1 LCEVPSLAIPSCYFK
16 VRMLFHFGARSSL
29 LLPFAFT
36 SALVIGWL
44 LLRSLRRSNLP
55 DALLALL
62 LALPTLQIGREML
75 AYAGWYD
82 GHDWHTTLMLYL
94 PWQLNLFLG
103 PAYYLYFRSL
113 TNQEFR
119 LRVRTWQHLAPGFL
133 QLALMAAA
141 VGYDLLWLVGMSG
154 QPLPHAGG
162 AKGPALVAV
171 EALTHYLSYLQ
182 YGLLPAYCW
191 WVLVD
196 YRRYRRYL
204 DDNFS
209 DTERLRFAGLRQ
221 LVVVQVLALVLSQ
234 LFTLASWKFGSL
246 SDAVSW
252 NYFFLRGLLVYWLIA
267 VGLQANYAAATTPL
281 RFDTDPTPDLLTLP
295 EPAAQLSPVPL
306 AEILAAPVAPA
317 EELLAEPTPELL
329 AWRDKLLALMSEQQ
343 PWLKPE
349 LTLTE
354 LAHRLRLPP
363 GLLSKVINT
372 GCGQNFN
379 DFVNAYRVREAQRL
393 LTDPRFA
400 HYSLV
405 GVALESG
412 FNSRSTFNRV
422 FKKMVGLAP
431 SELTRPKS

>member
-1 LCEVPSLAIPSCYFK
+1 
-16 VRMLFHFGARSSL
+16 MLFHFGARSSL

-36 SALVIGWL
+36 GTLVTGWL
-44 LLRSLRRSNLP
+44 LLRSLRRSSLP

-62 LALPTLQIGREML
+62 LAVPTLQIGREML
-75 AYAGWYD
+75 AHAGWYD
-82 GHDWHTTLMLYL
+82 SHDGHTTVMLYL

-133 QLALMAAA
+133 QLGLMVAA

-154 QPLPHAGG
+154 QPLPHEGG

-204 DDNFS
+204 DNNFS

-234 LFTLASWKFGSL
+234 LFTLVSWKFGSL

-281 RFDTDPTPDLLTLP
+281 RFDTDSESDLLTLP
-295 EPAAQLSPVPL
+295 EPAVQLSPVPL
-306 AEILAAPVAPA
+306 AEIPAVPVAP
-317 EELLAEPTPELL
+317 EVESLAEPTPELL

-343 PWLKPE
+343 PWLEPE

-354 LAHRLRLPP
+354 LAHRLRLTP
-363 GLLSKVINT
+363 GLL
-372 GCGQNFN
+372 
-379 DFVNAYRVREAQRL
+379 
-393 LTDPRFA
+393 
-400 HYSLV
+400 
-405 GVALESG
+405 
-412 FNSRSTFNRV
+412 
-422 FKKMVGLAP
+422 
-431 SELTRPKS
+431 PKSSTPAAARTSMTL